1 MIDLMQVNSEAG
13 YLVVQNKSDKNQTVA
28 VDLSSSINI
37 LANRNTV
44 IILHIMLKDQNC
56 NVLRSYCRL
65 S

>member
-1 MIDLMQVNSEAG
+1 MQVSSEAG

-44 IILHIMLKDQNC
+44 IILK
-56 NVLRSYCRL
+56 
-65 S
+65 